1 MDKGYYLISVL
12 LGLILTVNKLDTMF
26 NSYAILKKR
35 MVMVTRHSETS
46 RVEKAEMEANIVP
59 NKDFWK

>member
-26 NSYAILKKR
+26 NSSAMLMKR
-35 MVMVTRHSETS
+35 MVMVMR
-46 RVEKAEMEANIVP
+46 RFDVGV
-59 NKDFWK
+59 

>member
-35 MVMVTRHSETS
+35 MVMVMR
-46 RVEKAEMEANIVP
+46 RVPCFMVP
-59 NKDFWK
+59 

>member
-26 NSYAILKKR
+26 NSY
-35 MVMVTRHSETS
+35 E
-46 RVEKAEMEANIVP
+46 EKDGDGDEEV
-59 NKDFWK
+59 